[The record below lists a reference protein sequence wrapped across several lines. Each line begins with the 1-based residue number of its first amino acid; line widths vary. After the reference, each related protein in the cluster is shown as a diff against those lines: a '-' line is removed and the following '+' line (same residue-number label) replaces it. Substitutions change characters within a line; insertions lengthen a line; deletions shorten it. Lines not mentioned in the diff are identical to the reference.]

1 MTRIVSL
8 LQRQIMIDLVI
19 ELVIRSESATMTKSI
34 VDLLTELVIEQ
45 NKLYRMQ

>member
-8 LQRQIMIDLVI
+8 LQRQITIDLVVK
-19 ELVIRSESATMTKSI
+19 LVTRSESAIMTKSI

-45 NKLYRMQ
+45 NKFYRMQ